1 VTAAE
6 NPPGWPLVADQ
17 AGEGSVLPADVV
29 PAEELTP
36 AEDGVLV
43 GDVSLIDDTAG
54 SAENSGPEPDRSW
67 LPGGDLR
74 GVERRW
80 RDIQVSFV
88 DEPRKAVADANT
100 LVADLMRRLAQML
113 FDERAALEQRCLGP
127 EDASTEDLR
136 QGLRQYRAVF
146 QRLLAGGW

>member
-1 VTAAE
+1 
-6 NPPGWPLVADQ
+6 VA
-17 AGEGSVLPADVV
+17 
-29 PAEELTP
+29 PAEDVAPVEELAPAEDVAPVEELAP

-43 GDVSLIDDTAG
+43 GDTSLTNNTAG
-54 SAENSGPEPDRSW
+54 PAGDREPEPDRSW
-67 LPGGDLR
+67 LPGGDLG

-80 RDIQVSFV
+80 REIQVSFV

-127 EDASTEDLR
+127 QQEASTEDLR

-146 QRLLAGGW
+146 RRLLAGGW

>member
-1 VTAAE
+1 
-6 NPPGWPLVADQ
+6 
-17 AGEGSVLPADVV
+17 
-29 PAEELTP
+29 
-36 AEDGVLV
+36 
-43 GDVSLIDDTAG
+43 
-54 SAENSGPEPDRSW
+54 
-67 LPGGDLR
+67 LR